1 MLRQGIDYDS
11 YKLSVREIVTG
22 IAVYSVIAVMVSVLF
37 FDSLI
42 PCLVF
47 TPGILVFLRKIA
59 DGKCRQR
66 KNKLNNEFKEMLLS
80 LSANMAAGY
89 SLEKAFVPACHELD
103 GMYQGKSYIR
113 QEMLLIINGLEMSS
127 DVESLLRDMADRSGL
142 QDVKE
147 FAHVVAVAKGSGGN
161 LIRMMKKMVENIDR
175 RLEVEEEIDTMIAS
189 KRLEQN
195 IMSAMPFVIILYLR
209 VCNPGYMD
217 ALYGNALG
225 IAAMSACLV
234 ITAAMVIWG
243 RKITDI
249 HM

>member
-89 SLEKAFVPACHELD
+89 SLEKD
-103 GMYQGKSYIR
+103 RKSTR
-113 QEMLLIINGLEMSS
+113 LNSS
-127 DVESLLRDMADRSGL
+127 HPLSS
-142 QDVKE
+142 
-147 FAHVVAVAKGSGGN
+147 
-161 LIRMMKKMVENIDR
+161 RMP
-175 RLEVEEEIDTMIAS
+175 S
-189 KRLEQN
+189 
-195 IMSAMPFVIILYLR
+195 SA
-209 VCNPGYMD
+209 
-217 ALYGNALG
+217 
-225 IAAMSACLV
+225 
-234 ITAAMVIWG
+234 
-243 RKITDI
+243 
-249 HM
+249 

>member
-89 SLEKAFVPACHELD
+89 SL
-103 GMYQGKSYIR
+103 GKR
-113 QEMLLIINGLEMSS
+113 AGRN
-127 DVESLLRDMADRSGL
+127 VSG
-142 QDVKE
+142 E
-147 FAHVVAVAKGSGGN
+147 
-161 LIRMMKKMVENIDR
+161 
-175 RLEVEEEIDTMIAS
+175 
-189 KRLEQN
+189 
-195 IMSAMPFVIILYLR
+195 ILYQT
-209 VCNPGYMD
+209 
-217 ALYGNALG
+217 GNA
-225 IAAMSACLV
+225 AHNK
-234 ITAAMVIWG
+234 
-243 RKITDI
+243 RP
-249 HM
+249 

>member
-11 YKLSVREIVTG
+11 YKLSVRENVTG

-89 SLEKAFVPACHELD
+89 SLEKRLFQLVTSWKEC
-103 GMYQGKSYIR
+103 IR
-113 QEMLLIINGLEMSS
+113 
-127 DVESLLRDMADRSGL
+127 
-142 QDVKE
+142 
-147 FAHVVAVAKGSGGN
+147 GN
-161 LIRMMKKMVENIDR
+161 LISDR
-175 RLEVEEEIDTMIAS
+175 KCCS
-189 KRLEQN
+189 
-195 IMSAMPFVIILYLR
+195 
-209 VCNPGYMD
+209 
-217 ALYGNALG
+217 
-225 IAAMSACLV
+225 
-234 ITAAMVIWG
+234 
-243 RKITDI
+243 
-249 HM
+249 

>member
-80 LSANMAAGY
+80 LVQYGGGI
-89 SLEKAFVPACHELD
+89 FI
-103 GMYQGKSYIR
+103 GKSVC
-113 QEMLLIINGLEMSS
+113 SS
-127 DVESLLRDMADRSGL
+127 LSRVGRNVSG
-142 QDVKE
+142 E
-147 FAHVVAVAKGSGGN
+147 
-161 LIRMMKKMVENIDR
+161 
-175 RLEVEEEIDTMIAS
+175 
-189 KRLEQN
+189 
-195 IMSAMPFVIILYLR
+195 ILYQT
-209 VCNPGYMD
+209 
-217 ALYGNALG
+217 GNA
-225 IAAMSACLV
+225 AHNK
-234 ITAAMVIWG
+234 
-243 RKITDI
+243 RP
-249 HM
+249 

>member
-1 MLRQGIDYDS
+1 MLRQGIDYGS

-89 SLEKAFVPACHELD
+89 SLEKRLFQLVTSWTEC
-103 GMYQGKSYIR
+103 IR
-113 QEMLLIINGLEMSS
+113 
-127 DVESLLRDMADRSGL
+127 
-142 QDVKE
+142 
-147 FAHVVAVAKGSGGN
+147 GN
-161 LIRMMKKMVENIDR
+161 LISDR
-175 RLEVEEEIDTMIAS
+175 KCCS
-189 KRLEQN
+189 
-195 IMSAMPFVIILYLR
+195 
-209 VCNPGYMD
+209 
-217 ALYGNALG
+217 
-225 IAAMSACLV
+225 
-234 ITAAMVIWG
+234 
-243 RKITDI
+243 
-249 HM
+249 

>member
-103 GMYQGKSYIR
+103 GMYQGKWR
-113 QEMLLIINGLEMSS
+113 TGQ
-127 DVESLLRDMADRSGL
+127 A
-142 QDVKE
+142 
-147 FAHVVAVAKGSGGN
+147 F
-161 LIRMMKKMVENIDR
+161 RM
-175 RLEVEEEIDTMIAS
+175 
-189 KRLEQN
+189 
-195 IMSAMPFVIILYLR
+195 
-209 VCNPGYMD
+209 
-217 ALYGNALG
+217 
-225 IAAMSACLV
+225 
-234 ITAAMVIWG
+234 
-243 RKITDI
+243 
-249 HM
+249 

>member
-47 TPGILVFLRKIA
+47 TPGILVF
-59 DGKCRQR
+59 
-66 KNKLNNEFKEMLLS
+66 LNNEFKEMLLS

-209 VCNPGYMD
+209 VCNPGYMN

-234 ITAAMVIWG
+234 ITAATVIWG

-249 HM
+249 NM